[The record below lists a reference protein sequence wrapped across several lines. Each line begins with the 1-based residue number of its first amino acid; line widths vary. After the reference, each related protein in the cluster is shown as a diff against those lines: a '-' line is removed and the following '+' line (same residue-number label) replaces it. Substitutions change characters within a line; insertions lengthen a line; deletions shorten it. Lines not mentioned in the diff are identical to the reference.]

1 MEFSSTQGNRR
12 INLISGRKE
21 GRIAWKSQDSFLLI
35 NSNPLPSS
43 AWRWKS
49 ITTAVMMVHYQF
61 HWLCIITV
69 SHFFVHE
76 NLSCSLFVFYFGH
89 RLKFPLLFSQQVV
102 FSATFCLSSLFTALQ
117 VKTDLGAVLICIA
130 VLSLWYQKHLCE
142 SETLRARAEHWWLS
156 LSESKYSPGWC
167 YLRTTPG
174 AFDHDDIWVTR
185 HVAHHSSHSTCTVY
199 IHGCGTI
206 GVKAATV
213 VGTVSPV
220 CLLCLTSAVESAEE
234 SFREP

>member
-1 MEFSSTQGNRR
+1 MEFSSTRGNRR
-12 INLISGRKE
+12 INLISERME

-76 NLSCSLFVFYFGH
+76 NLSCSFLFLTLGTVWNSPSSSLSRSFSV
-89 RLKFPLLFSQQVV
+89 PLSVYL
-102 FSATFCLSSLFTALQ
+102 SLFTALQ
-117 VKTDLGAVLICIA
+117 VKTDLGAILICIA

-142 SETLRARAEHWWLS
+142 SETLRPRAEHWWLS

-174 AFDHDDIWVTR
+174 AFAHDDIWVTR

-206 GVKAATV
+206 EVKVATV

-220 CLLCLTSAVESAEE
+220 CLLCLTSALESAEE

>member
-1 MEFSSTQGNRR
+1 MWHGFYSLWMEFSSTRGNRP

-76 NLSCSLFVFYFGH
+76 NLSCSFFYFGH

-102 FSATFCLSSLFTALQ
+102 PLSVYPLFSPPSRLN
-117 VKTDLGAVLICIA
+117 LISVPFRFA
-130 VLSLWYQKHLCE
+130 SASWAY
-142 SETLRARAEHWWLS
+142 
-156 LSESKYSPGWC
+156 
-167 YLRTTPG
+167 
-174 AFDHDDIWVTR
+174 DIK
-185 HVAHHSSHSTCTVY
+185 S
-199 IHGCGTI
+199 IF
-206 GVKAATV
+206 VKARYSDPGLSIGGCPCLKANTPLVGATWGQHLGPLTTMTSEWHV
-213 VGTVSPV
+213 TSHVTARTVPALSIYV
-220 CLLCLTSAVESAEE
+220 DAGL
-234 SFREP
+234 

>member
-1 MEFSSTQGNRR
+1 MEEPGFFPANKLESAPIIRMK
-12 INLISGRKE
+12 RKIHHHRCND
-21 GRIAWKSQDSFLLI
+21 GSLSIPLALHHYSQSLFCAWKSVLQ
-35 NSNPLPSS
+35 
-43 AWRWKS
+43 
-49 ITTAVMMVHYQF
+49 
-61 HWLCIITV
+61 
-69 SHFFVHE
+69 FFVF
-76 NLSCSLFVFYFGH
+76 NFGH
-89 RLKFPLLFSQQVV
+89 RLKFPLLFTQQVV
-102 FSATFCLSSLFTALQ
+102 FSATFCPSSLFTALQ

-142 SETLRARAEHWWLS
+142 SETLRPRAEHWWLS

-206 GVKAATV
+206 EVKVATV

-220 CLLCLTSAVESAEE
+220 CLLCLTSAMESAEE